1 MRHTVRVTHGDQGGW
16 TPSPVA
22 RERAAFR
29 AGRRRR
35 SFLLALGST
44 LVLVVAAVLVV
55 VTSPGWE
62 RTRSSFFDLD
72 VATEVLPGLLEGL
85 WLNVR
90 VWVITVVV
98 ALLLGLGLAILRTSA
113 SPVLFP
119 LRALAAA
126 YVDVFRGLPLLLVL
140 LLVGFGLPS
149 LRLSWLPID
158 AVYLGTG
165 AIVLTYTAYT
175 AEIFR
180 SGIGAVHPAQLT
192 AARAL
197 GLTRWQTTRRVVV
210 PQAVRNTTPA
220 LLNTVVSLQ
229 KDSGLISILGAVDA
243 IRAAQIEVTGA
254 YNFTPYVVAG
264 VLFLLISIPLTR
276 AVDAYSERRGWGA
289 TRPAAG
295 VAR

>member
-1 MRHTVRVTHGDQGGW
+1 MRDGEHVSW
-16 TPSPVA
+16 SPSPIA
-22 RERAAFR
+22 QQRAAYR

-35 SFLLALGST
+35 SFAVAALST
-44 LVLVVAAVLVV
+44 LVLIAAAVVLV
-55 VTSPGWE
+55 VTSPGWD
-62 RTRSSFFDLD
+62 RTRGAFFDLD
-72 VATEVLPGLLEGL
+72 VATEVLPALLEGL
-85 WLNVR
+85 WLNLR
-90 VWVITVVV
+90 VWVIAVVLSL
-98 ALLLGLGLAILRTSA
+98 ALGLLLAILRTTA
-113 SPVLFP
+113 SPVLAP
-119 LRALAAA
+119 VRGLAVV

-140 LLVGFGLPS
+140 LLIGFGLPS
-149 LRLSWLPID
+149 LRIDWLPID
-158 AVYLGTG
+158 GVYLGSA

-180 SGIGAVHPAQLT
+180 SGIGAVHPAQVT

-197 GLTRWQTTRRVVV
+197 GLTRAQTTRRVVV
-210 PQAVRNTTPA
+210 PQAIRNTTPA

-243 IRAAQIEVTGA
+243 IRAAQIEVTGSF
-254 YNFTPYVVAG
+254 NFTPYVTAG

>member
-1 MRHTVRVTHGDQGGW
+1 VTW
-16 TPSPVA
+16 TPSPLA
-22 RERAAFR
+22 RERAAYR
-29 AGRRRR
+29 ATQRRR
-35 SFLLALGST
+35 SFLVALAST
-44 LVLVVAAVLVV
+44 VVLVAAAVVVV

-62 RTRSSFFDLD
+62 RTRDSFFDVD
-72 VATEVLPGLLEGL
+72 VATEVLPALLQGL
-85 WLNVR
+85 WLNLR
-90 VWVITVVV
+90 VWVLATVASLV
-98 ALLLGLGLAILRTSA
+98 LGLGIALLRTTA
-113 SPVLFP
+113 SPVLVP
-119 LRALAAA
+119 LRALAAV
-126 YVDVFRGLPLLLVL
+126 YVDVFRGVPLLLVL

-149 LRLSWLPID
+149 LRLPWLPID
-158 AVYLGTG
+158 AVILGTA
-165 AIVLTYTAYT
+165 AIVLSYTAYT

-180 SGIGAVHPAQLT
+180 SGIGAVHPAQVM

-197 GLTRWQTTRRVVV
+197 GLSRGQASRRVVV
-210 PQAVRNTTPA
+210 PQAIRNVTPA

-254 YNFTPYVVAG
+254 YNFTPYVLAG

>member
-1 MRHTVRVTHGDQGGW
+1 MTW
-16 TPSPVA
+16 EPSQRA
-22 RERAAFR
+22 LERAAYR
-29 AGRRRR
+29 ASRRRR
-35 SFLLALGST
+35 SFLVALAST
-44 LVLVVAAVLVV
+44 IAVVAVAVVV
-55 VTSPGWE
+55 LVTSPGWE
-62 RTRSSFFDLD
+62 RTRSAFFDLD
-72 VATEVLPGLLEGL
+72 VARDVLPGLLQGL

-90 VWVITVVV
+90 VWAIAVVV
-98 ALLLGLGLAILRTSA
+98 TLLLGLVLAVLRTSG

-119 LRALAAA
+119 VRAAVAV

-149 LRLSWLPID
+149 LRLPWLPID
-158 AVYLGTG
+158 GVYLGTF
-165 AIVLTYTAYT
+165 AIILTYTAYT

-180 SGIGAVHPAQLT
+180 AGIGAVHPAQVM

-197 GLTRWQTTRRVVV
+197 GLSRAQTTRRVVI

-243 IRAAQIEVTGA
+243 IRAAQIEVTGG
-254 YNFTPYVVAG
+254 YNFTPYVAAG
-264 VLFLLISIPLTR
+264 VLFLVISIPLTR

>member
-1 MRHTVRVTHGDQGGW
+1 M
-16 TPSPVA
+16 
-22 RERAAFR
+22 
-29 AGRRRR
+29 
-35 SFLLALGST
+35 
-44 LVLVVAAVLVV
+44 VAAVLVV

-72 VATEVLPGLLEGL
+72 VATEVLPGLVQGL
-85 WLNVR
+85 WLNLR
-90 VWVITVVV
+90 VWVLAVVISL
-98 ALLLGLGLAILRTSA
+98 ALGLGLAILRTTA

-119 LRALAAA
+119 LRALVAA
-126 YVDVFRGLPLLLVL
+126 YVDIFRGLPLLLVL

-165 AIVLTYTAYT
+165 AIVLTYTAYS

-180 SGIGAVHPAQLT
+180 AGIGAVHPAQVT

-197 GLTRWQTTRRVVV
+197 GLTRAQTTRRVVV
-210 PQAVRNTTPA
+210 PQAIRNTTPA

>member
-1 MRHTVRVTHGDQGGW
+1 MTW
-16 TPSPVA
+16 EPSPIAV
-22 RERAAFR
+22 ERARYR
-29 AGRRRR
+29 ARRRR
-35 SFLLALGST
+35 RAFLLAFGST
-44 LVLVVAAVLVV
+44 LVLIAAAVVVV
-55 VTSPGWE
+55 VTSPGWR
-62 RTRSSFFDLD
+62 RTRRSFFDLD
-72 VATEVLPGLLEGL
+72 VATEVLPGLVEGL

-90 VWVITVVV
+90 VWVLAVIVSL
-98 ALLLGLGLAILRTSA
+98 ALGLGLAILRTTASA
-113 SPVLFP
+113 VLFP
-119 LRALAAA
+119 LRALVAG

-149 LRLSWLPID
+149 LRLPWLPID

-165 AIVLTYTAYT
+165 AIILTYTAYT

-180 SGIGAVHPAQLT
+180 AGIGAVHPAQVM

-197 GLTRWQTTRRVVV
+197 GLTRGQATRRVVV

-264 VLFLLISIPLTR
+264 LLFLLISIPLTR

-289 TRPAAG
+289 SRPAAG

>member
-1 MRHTVRVTHGDQGGW
+1 MTTPGSEHPTGW

-22 RERAAFR
+22 VERAAYR
-29 AGRRRR
+29 AARRRR
-35 SFLLALGST
+35 SFLLALAST
-44 LVLVVAAVLVV
+44 AVVVALAVV
-55 VTSPGWE
+55 VLLTSPGWE
-62 RTRSSFFDLD
+62 RTQTAFFD
-72 VATEVLPGLLEGL
+72 VGSAAEVLPALVEGL
-85 WLNVR
+85 WLNLR
-90 VWVITVVV
+90 VWMIAVVI
-98 ALLLGLGLAILRTSA
+98 ALGLGLGLALLRTTT

-119 LRALAAA
+119 ARAVVAL

-149 LRLSWLPID
+149 LRLPWLPID
-158 AVYLGTG
+158 GVYLGTA

-180 SGIGAVHPAQLT
+180 AGIGAVPTAQVT

-197 GLTRWQTTRRVVV
+197 GLTRAQTNRRVVV
-210 PQAVRNTTPA
+210 PQAVRNVSPA

-243 IRAAQIEVTGA
+243 IRAAQIAVTGS
-254 YNFTPYVVAG
+254 YNFTPYVAAG

-276 AVDAYSERRGWGA
+276 AVDAYAERRGWGA
-289 TRPAAG
+289 ARPAAG
-295 VAR
+295 VSR